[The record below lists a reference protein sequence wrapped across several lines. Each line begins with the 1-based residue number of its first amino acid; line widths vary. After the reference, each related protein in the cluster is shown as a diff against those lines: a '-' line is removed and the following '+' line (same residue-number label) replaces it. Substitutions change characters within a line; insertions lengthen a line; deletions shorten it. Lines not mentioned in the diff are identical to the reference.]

1 MTQTFEEQF
10 PELAKHIVDGDSKEM
25 DNIDIFT
32 EYVPTE
38 RVNEFCLDKQ
48 KVRDA
53 IAKRINLS
61 GTLEID
67 ADDIEEFMKE
77 LGLDK

>member
-10 PELAKHIVDGDSKEM
+10 PELSKHIVDGDSKEM
-25 DNIDIFT
+25 DNIDLFS

-38 RVNEFCLDKQ
+38 RVSEFCLDKQ

-53 IAKRINLS
+53 LISLRGYDYRVSIRLMQIQK
-61 GTLEID
+61 
-67 ADDIEEFMKE
+67 EF
-77 LGLDK
+77 GL